1 MDSLNKAQQQAVGHI
16 EGPLLIVAGAGTGK
30 TTVIARKIEYVV
42 NEKLAKPEEILAL
55 SFNEKAADEI
65 HERVDA
71 ILQTGYVDMQIAT
84 FHSFCQ
90 TLLQEFALDI
100 GLPNQFRVLKETEAW
115 LFMREHFDEFALR
128 YYRPLGNPTRHIHE
142 FLKHFSSCKDELIT
156 PEAYLV
162 YAEGLTLD
170 ADKNTNDEKTRLL
183 EVANAYHQYQKI
195 LVDAGVMDFGD
206 LLFYAVKLLKERPA
220 VREKVQARYKY
231 ILVDEFQDVNHAQY
245 ELVKLLTGPKTQ
257 LTVVGDD
264 DQSIYAFRGASV
276 SNILRFKDDYPHA
289 TEVVLT
295 ENYRSGQA
303 ILDTA
308 YTVIQHNNPDRLEVK
323 LNLNKKLIAKGAVA
337 TGQVVYVK
345 RERLEDEVSA
355 VVEEI
360 ERLKQSKEIE
370 TWDDVAI
377 LVRANAHAEPFVE
390 ALERARIPFE
400 FLSSVGLYRQP
411 IVLDCL
417 NFFKVL
423 GAHDDPIAM
432 FRLLRLPP
440 LGLSENDFQKI
451 IAHEARKKISL
462 YEAAKRATEFGVTA
476 SGITALNT
484 LINAIH
490 AGLKG
495 VRHGK
500 PTEIL
505 YQFLDATGYLAYLT
519 KEELNGNAA
528 VIRQIHHLATF
539 FKELETFESATADA
553 HVSHFLERY
562 KYIID
567 AGDEGQTE
575 HIEETPDSVQILTVH
590 KSKGLE
596 FKAVF
601 MVNLVEE
608 RFPTR
613 RRGEALPVPDALIAE
628 TVPSGDEHVEEER
641 RLFYVA
647 ATRAKEKLYL
657 VSSSDYGG
665 AREKK
670 PSRFLIE
677 AGLAEEGGKKK
688 KASPKGVTKAAD
700 LERKETAMPLPTTLH
715 APTTFSFSQLEAYA
729 ACPYRYKLRHVL
741 RIPTPGKGS
750 FSFGSTIHSTFQ
762 KFYERV
768 QELNGAKQESL
779 FGGPATPA
787 PTTPGVRVPPLD
799 ELLKIYEEQWNGDW
813 YESAKLRDDYFVKGK
828 EILKLFYIANEGRW
842 TVPVVLEGAFTIM
855 VGKHRIR
862 GRIDRIDQLPDK
874 TLEIIDYKTGQSK
887 ETLSADDK
895 PQLLIYHI
903 AATTLPQYRGYG
915 PVGKLTFYYV
925 NDGIQTSFLAE
936 GDELERLK
944 EKLLKTMERIHEGDF
959 KATPSPHVCKWC
971 DYKDICEYRTL

>member
-1 MDSLNKAQQQAVGHI
+1 MNSLNNAQQQAVTHVK
-16 EGPLLIVAGAGTGK
+16 GPLLIVAGAGTGK
-30 TTVIARKIEYVV
+30 TTVIARKIEYLV
-42 NEKLAKPEEILAL
+42 NEKLARPEEILAL

-71 ILQTGYVDMQIAT
+71 ILQTGYTDMHIAT
-84 FHSFCQ
+84 FHAFCQ

-115 LFMREHFDEFALR
+115 LFMREHFEEFALT

-142 FLKHFSSCKDELIT
+142 FLNHFSSCKDELIT
-156 PEAYLV
+156 PEAYLAH
-162 YAEGLTLD
+162 AESLSLD
-170 ADKNTNDEKTRLL
+170 ADKNIDDEKTKAL
-183 EVANAYHQYQKI
+183 EIANAYHKYQKI

-206 LLFYAVKLLKERPA
+206 LLFYAVKLLKERKG
-220 VREKVQARYKY
+220 VREKIQARYKY

-245 ELVKLLTGPKTQ
+245 ELVKLLTGANTQ

-276 SNILRFKDDYPHA
+276 SNILRFKDDFPEA

-303 ILDTA
+303 ILDMA
-308 YTVIQHNNPDRLEVK
+308 YTVIQNNNPDRLEVK
-323 LNLNKKLIAKGAVA
+323 LNLNKKLLAKGKVQ
-337 TGQVVYVK
+337 TGEVIHLK

-355 VVEEI
+355 VVEELT
-360 ERLKQSKEIE
+360 RLKTSGDIE
-370 TWDDVAI
+370 SWDEAAI

-417 NFFKVL
+417 NFFKIL
-423 GAHDDPIAM
+423 GQYDDPIAM

-462 YEAAKRATEFGVTA
+462 YEAAKRATEFSV
-476 SGITALNT
+476 SNDGITALNT

-490 AGLKG
+490 AGLKN

-500 PTEIL
+500 PTEVL
-505 YQFLDATGYLAYLT
+505 YQFLDASGYLAYLT

-539 FKELETFESATADA
+539 FKELEGFEASVADA

-567 AGDEGQTE
+567 AGDEGDTE
-575 HIEETPDSVQILTVH
+575 QIEETPDSVQILTVH

-596 FKAVF
+596 FGIVF
-601 MVNLVEE
+601 MVNMVEE

-613 RRGEALPVPDALIAE
+613 RRGEAMPLPDALITEAL
-628 TVPSGDEHVEEER
+628 PGGDEHMEEER

-647 ATRAKEKLYL
+647 ATRAKEKLYF
-657 VSSSDYGG
+657 VSSTDYGG

-670 PSRFLIE
+670 PSRFLVE
-677 AGLAEEGGKKK
+677 AGLVEEAPKKK
-688 KASPKGVTKAAD
+688 RAPKGATKLAKV
-700 LERKETAMPLPTTLH
+700 ERKDTPQPQPAMLH
-715 APTTFSFSQLEAYA
+715 APGTFSFSQLETYG
-729 ACPYRYKLRHVL
+729 ACPYRYKLKHVL

-750 FSFGSTIHSTFQ
+750 FSFGSSMHCTFQ

-779 FGGPATPA
+779 FGAVAEPVAKET
-787 PTTPGVRVPPLD
+787 GVRVPTLD
-799 ELLKIYEEQWNGDW
+799 ELLKIYETEWKGDW
-813 YESAKLRDDYFVKGK
+813 YDSAKVRDEYFVKGK
-828 EILKLFYIANEGRW
+828 EILKLFYTANDGRW
-842 TVPVVLEGAFTIM
+842 TVPIVLEGAFTIM
-855 VGKHRIR
+855 VGNHRIR
-862 GRIDRIDQLPDK
+862 GRIDRIDQLPDN

-887 ETLSADDK
+887 EMLSSDDK

-925 NDGIQTSFLAE
+925 NDGIRTSFATE
-936 GDELERLK
+936 GEELEKLK
-944 EKLLKTMERIHEGDF
+944 EKLLRTMDRIHEGDF
-959 KATPSPHVCKWC
+959 TATPSPHVCKWC
-971 DYKDICEYRTL
+971 DYKDICEFRVL